1 MNKTPFTDLAY
12 TPEAHFKLYFY
23 GAVLG
28 LIEIV
33 SGMRDSYEA
42 LFDEFPFLAGYNN
55 ELAAHGLEGMAR
67 DDAAAWWC
75 ASVQAWEAGTD
86 LHLPLRALGQAAGLD
101 YRALLMLVSL
111 GLVEEDPRFGVV
123 FDGLQGGAGCR
134 RPTVGLLDSLWGDAK
149 DGAETRAAIRRLL
162 ELGVATIVNPDSPY
176 AEQTLRIPGLLWEA
190 FSGRTHENLAPGI
203 AYSPCRELPNFDDLI
218 IPKAIRG
225 KLEKLPDLLGSG
237 TVRVLVVRGPHHNG
251 RRTFAGA
258 LARRLGRGV
267 MRIELPGRGD
277 FEHWKIIGPLATL
290 LHAIPL
296 VSCEL
301 SSGETLDLPELHG
314 YCGPSV
320 ILLGRD
326 GGLGGYAAE
335 HAVTLTVD
343 MPEEDERILHWKEAL
358 GSHPA
363 GGLEGIGGLLRS
375 TSGNIRRVAKLASTY
390 AALDGTTEIL
400 PSHVRL
406 ASRSLNRQALDT
418 LATPVEC
425 SGDWEDLAVSA
436 DTLSELRSV
445 ESRCRYRERLH
456 RWLGPNRSMPQNAGV
471 RALFSGPS
479 GTGKSLAAKLLAA
492 VLEKDMYR
500 LDLSSVVNKYI
511 GETEK
516 NLNQV
521 FSRAEELDVILL
533 LDEGDALLTQRTSV
547 QNSNDRYANL
557 ETNFLLQRIESF
569 EGILIV
575 TTNAGNRIDG
585 AFQRRMDVV
594 VEFRQPE
601 PAERYAI
608 WRLHLPQEH
617 GIESALLSNISGCC
631 ALNGG
636 QIRNAV
642 LHASL
647 LALSNGGKLT
657 STYLIS
663 AIQREYRKMGAACP
677 LQRTTSLS
685 MKSE

>member
-1 MNKTPFTDLAY
+1 MDNIPFPDLAC
-12 TPEAHFKLYFY
+12 TPEGHFKLYFY

-28 LIEIV
+28 LIEMI

-42 LFDEFPFLAGYNN
+42 VFEEFPFLAGYNN

-67 DDAAAWWC
+67 DDAAQWWC
-75 ASVQAWEAGTD
+75 TSVQAWEAGTD

-101 YRALLMLVSL
+101 YRGLLLLVSL
-111 GLVEEDPRFGVV
+111 GLVEEDPRFGHV
-123 FDGLQGGAGCR
+123 FDALQGGAGSR
-134 RPTVGLLDSLWGDAK
+134 RPAIGLLSSEWGD
-149 DGAETRAAIRRLL
+149 GGGNSETRTAVRRLRD
-162 ELGVATIVNPDSPY
+162 LGLMTIVNPDAPY
-176 AEQTLRIPGLLWEA
+176 SEQTGRIPGFLWEA
-190 FSGRTHENLAPGI
+190 LCGSTREKLAPGVR
-203 AYSPCRELPNFDDLI
+203 YSPCGRLPDLEDLI
-218 IPKAIRG
+218 ISKEVRG
-225 KLEKLPDLLGSG
+225 KLEKMPNPLGSG
-237 TVRVLVVRGPHHNG
+237 AIRMLIVRGPRHNG
-251 RRTFAGA
+251 RRTIVGG

-267 MRIELPGRGD
+267 LHIDPPNRLD
-277 FEHWKIIGPLATL
+277 FEHWKTIGPLATL
-290 LHAIPL
+290 LHAIP
-296 VSCEL
+296 VISCEL

-314 YCGPSV
+314 YSGPLV
-320 ILLGRD
+320 IVLGR
-326 GGLGGYAAE
+326 LGGISGYGTE
-335 HAVTLTVD
+335 HAVTLTID
-343 MPEEDERILHWKEAL
+343 MPEEDERILHWTEGL
-358 GSHPA
+358 NSHPVS
-363 GGLEGIGGLLRS
+363 GLQGIPGMLRL
-375 TSGNIRRVAKLASTY
+375 TSGNIRRIAKLSSSY
-390 AALDGTTEIL
+390 AALDGSPEIL

-418 LATPVEC
+418 LATQVEC
-425 SGDWEDLAVSA
+425 SGDWDHLAVSA

-445 ESRCRYRERLH
+445 ESRCRYRERL
-456 RWLGPNRSMPQNAGV
+456 RRLFGANRTMQRNVGV

-479 GTGKSLAAKLLAA
+479 GTGKSLAAQLLAS
-492 VLEKDMYR
+492 VLEKDLSR
-500 LDLSSVVNKYI
+500 VDLSSVVNKYI

-516 NLNQV
+516 NLNQL
-521 FSRAEELDVILL
+521 FSRAEELDVVLL

-575 TTNAGNRIDG
+575 TTNAGNRIDS

-617 GIESALLSNISGCC
+617 CIESGLLSSISACC
-631 ALNGG
+631 VLNGG

-657 STYLIS
+657 PSHLMS
-663 AIQREYRKMGAACP
+663 AIQREYRKIGAACP
-677 LQRTTSLS
+677 LQRTASLAVNP
-685 MKSE
+685 E

>member
-1 MNKTPFTDLAY
+1 MPY
-12 TPEAHFKLYFY
+12 SPEAHFKLYFY

-28 LIEIV
+28 LIEMV

-42 LFDEFPFLAGYNN
+42 LFGEFPFLAGYNN

-111 GLVEEDPRFGVV
+111 GLVEEDPRFGLV
-123 FDGLQGGAGCR
+123 FDALQGGTGCR
-134 RPTVGLLDSLWGDAK
+134 RPTIGLLCSGEGDAN
-149 DGAETRAAIRRLL
+149 GNGEARNAIRRLW
-162 ELGVATIVNPDSPY
+162 ELGLMTIVNPDSPY
-176 AEQTLRIPGLLWEA
+176 PEQTVRIPGVLWEA
-190 FSGRTHENLAPGI
+190 FSGGTHENLATGVRH
-203 AYSPCRELPNFDDLI
+203 SPSGQLPNFDDLI
-218 IPKAIRG
+218 IPKGIG
-225 KLEKLPDLLGSG
+225 EKLEKMPDLLDSEAI
-237 TVRVLVVRGPHHNG
+237 RMLIFRGPRHNG
-251 RRTFAGA
+251 RQTIVNG

-267 MRIELPGRGD
+267 LHIELPTKLD
-277 FEHWKIIGPLATL
+277 FDHWKIIGPLATL
-290 LHAIPL
+290 LHAIPV
-296 VSCEL
+296 VSSEL
-301 SSGETLDLPELHG
+301 SAGETLVLPEFRC
-314 YCGPSV
+314 YSGPSV
-320 ILLGRD
+320 IVLGRH
-326 GGLGGYAAE
+326 GGISGYGAE
-335 HAVTLTVD
+335 HAVTLSID

-358 GSHPA
+358 GSHPLS
-363 GGLEGIGGLLRS
+363 GLEGIGGMLRL
-375 TSGNIRRVAKLASTY
+375 TSGNIRRIAKLASSY
-390 AALDGTTEIL
+390 AALDGITEITS
-400 PSHVRL
+400 SHVRL

-418 LATPVEC
+418 LATQVEC
-425 SGDWEDLAVSA
+425 FGDWDHLAVSA

-456 RWLGPNRSMPQNAGV
+456 RLFGAKRNMQRNVGV

-479 GTGKSLAAKLLAA
+479 GTGKSLAAQLLAS

-500 LDLSSVVNKYI
+500 VDLSSVVNKYI

-516 NLNQV
+516 NLNQL
-521 FSRAEELDVILL
+521 FSRAEELDVVLL

-547 QNSNDRYANL
+547 QSSNDRYANL

-575 TTNAGNRIDG
+575 TTNAGNRIDS

-608 WRLHLPQEH
+608 WRLHLPEEH
-617 GIESALLSNISGCC
+617 CVESGLLSNISGSCV
-631 ALNGG
+631 LNGG

-657 STYLIS
+657 SSHLIS
-663 AIQREYRKMGAACP
+663 AIRREYRKIGASCP
-677 LQRTTSLS
+677 LDRTMGLS
-685 MKSE
+685 MHLE

>member
-1 MNKTPFTDLAY
+1 MNKTPFAELAY

-28 LIEIV
+28 VIEMV
-33 SGMRDSYEA
+33 AAVRDSYEA
-42 LFDEFPFLAGYNN
+42 VFEEFPFLADYNN
-55 ELAAHGLEGMAR
+55 ELATHGLEGIAR
-67 DDAAAWWC
+67 DEAATWWC
-75 ASVQAWEAGTD
+75 ASVQAWEARTEG
-86 LHLPLRALGQAAGLD
+86 HLPLRALGRGGDLD
-101 YRALLMLVSL
+101 FQNLLILVSI

-123 FDGLQGGAGCR
+123 FDVLQGGAGCR
-134 RPTVGLLDSLWGDAK
+134 RPTAGLLGSLWGDAT
-149 DGAETRAAIRRLL
+149 GRTGTRAAIRRLL

-190 FSGRTHENLAPGI
+190 FSGKTHENLAPRI
-203 AYSPCRELPNFDDLI
+203 TYSPCRELPNFDDLI

-225 KLEKLPDLLGSG
+225 KLEKLPELLGSG
-237 TVRVLVVRGPHHNG
+237 TVRVLVVRGPRHNG
-251 RRTFAGA
+251 KRALASA

-267 MRIELPGRGD
+267 MHIELQGRGD
-277 FEHWKIIGPLATL
+277 FEHWKIMGPLAAL
-290 LHAIPL
+290 LHAVPL
-296 VSCEL
+296 ISCEL
-301 SSGETLDLPELHG
+301 CSGETLDLPELHG

-326 GGLGGYAAE
+326 GGLGGYGAE
-335 HAVTLTVD
+335 HAVTLTVN
-343 MPEEDERILHWKEAL
+343 MPEEYERILHWKEAL
-358 GSHPA
+358 GFYPA
-363 GGLEGIGGLLRS
+363 CELEGLGGLLRL

-390 AALDGTTEIL
+390 AALDGTAEML

-418 LATPVEC
+418 LATQVEC
-425 SGDWEDLAVSA
+425 SGGWEDLAVSA

-456 RWLGPNRSMPQNAGV
+456 RWLGPNRSMQQNAGV

-479 GTGKSLAAKLLAA
+479 GTGKSLAAKLLAS

-500 LDLSSVVNKYI
+500 VDLSSVVNKYI

-516 NLNQV
+516 NLNQL

-547 QNSNDRYANL
+547 QNANDRYANL

-617 GIESALLSNISGCC
+617 GIESGLLSNISGCC
-631 ALNGG
+631 VLNGG